1 MHIFIINNASMMKI
15 ISLYEAM
22 DGRALLQLYKIGI
35 SRSNKTDAL
44 LNDGLK
50 STYKMRLRIGVYT
63 RFWSTI
69 SHLLRISV
77 VDNIASPYFLHFDQ
91 TYNLLITS
99 DASALEI
106 LRAISTEKFVS
117 MMTHIYCLKTSFISF
132 EVNKKKKKIIS
143 EIF

>member
-63 RFWSTI
+63 RF
-69 SHLLRISV
+69 
-77 VDNIASPYFLHFDQ
+77 
-91 TYNLLITS
+91 
-99 DASALEI
+99 
-106 LRAISTEKFVS
+106 
-117 MMTHIYCLKTSFISF
+117 
-132 EVNKKKKKIIS
+132 
-143 EIF
+143 